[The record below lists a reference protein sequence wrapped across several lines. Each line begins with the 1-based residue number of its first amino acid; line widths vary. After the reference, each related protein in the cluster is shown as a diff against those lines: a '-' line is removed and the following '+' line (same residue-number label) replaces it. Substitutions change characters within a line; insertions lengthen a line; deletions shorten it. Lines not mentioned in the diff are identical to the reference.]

1 MKIKKALLLIIFIAI
16 ASISRSETED
26 SLSSLVECSRL
37 DKYAKTEL
45 YQMTYVGVPL
55 IIGGVIV
62 KGEDTHFR
70 DMRQEYLPKF
80 KNSIDNYIQYSPY
93 AVLMGLKLSGVK
105 GRSSWKRM
113 FLSQAFSSS
122 IMFVTVQGIKHTS
135 HEKRPDGSDNNSF
148 PSGHTAGAYTLAT
161 TTGLMRVANNKHWLS
176 DVMTGAGIG
185 IISTELGYY
194 IADLICKDKGL
205 NKTPKFSENML
216 SNRFDI
222 PSFLGLHVGINIP
235 MSNYDID
242 KKTHLSM
249 SLGKTAGIEGAYFF
263 NRNFGA
269 GGEFTFSSNNFIA
282 NDAITAT
289 DKFNSRIFGLGGYFS
304 IPISNMWRFGGK
316 VLGEAVYY
324 DTVDVP
330 NYGKIG
336 DRHGLGLGLGLSMN
350 VNIKKNYGMRFFAD
364 YDITPP
370 SISTSRE
377 YMHTFSLGATMAVY
391 L

>member
-1 MKIKKALLLIIFIAI
+1 
-16 ASISRSETED
+16 
-26 SLSSLVECSRL
+26 
-37 DKYAKTEL
+37 
-45 YQMTYVGVPL
+45 
-55 IIGGVIV
+55 
-62 KGEDTHFR
+62 
-70 DMRQEYLPKF
+70 MRQEYLPKF

-148 PSGHTAGAYTLAT
+148 PSGHTATAFMTATMLAKEYDNTWVKAGAYTLAT

-242 KKTHLSM
+242 KKTHLRM
-249 SLGKTAGIEGAYFF
+249 SSGTTAGIEGAYFF

-316 VLGEAVYY
+316 VLGAAVYY

-330 NYGKIG
+330 HY
-336 DRHGLGLGLGLSMN
+336 
-350 VNIKKNYGMRFFAD
+350 V
-364 YDITPP
+364 
-370 SISTSRE
+370 
-377 YMHTFSLGATMAVY
+377 
-391 L
+391 

>member
-122 IMFVTVQGIKHTS
+122 SNPQ
-135 HEKRPDGSDNNSF
+135 
-148 PSGHTAGAYTLAT
+148 
-161 TTGLMRVANNKHWLS
+161 LS
-176 DVMTGAGIG
+176 
-185 IISTELGYY
+185 
-194 IADLICKDKGL
+194 
-205 NKTPKFSENML
+205 P
-216 SNRFDI
+216 
-222 PSFLGLHVGINIP
+222 
-235 MSNYDID
+235 
-242 KKTHLSM
+242 
-249 SLGKTAGIEGAYFF
+249 
-263 NRNFGA
+263 
-269 GGEFTFSSNNFIA
+269 
-282 NDAITAT
+282 
-289 DKFNSRIFGLGGYFS
+289 
-304 IPISNMWRFGGK
+304 
-316 VLGEAVYY
+316 
-324 DTVDVP
+324 
-330 NYGKIG
+330 
-336 DRHGLGLGLGLSMN
+336 
-350 VNIKKNYGMRFFAD
+350 
-364 YDITPP
+364 
-370 SISTSRE
+370 
-377 YMHTFSLGATMAVY
+377 
-391 L
+391 